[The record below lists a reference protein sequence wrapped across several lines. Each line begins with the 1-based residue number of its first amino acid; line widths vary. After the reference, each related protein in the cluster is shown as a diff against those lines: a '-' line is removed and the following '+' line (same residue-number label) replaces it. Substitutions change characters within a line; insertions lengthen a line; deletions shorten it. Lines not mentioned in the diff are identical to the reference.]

1 MLRIYPNDADGDAL
15 QRVADHGS
23 NMSQPMSIDF
33 CVAVPNELA
42 GKAVAEVVTA
52 KGYVTKV
59 VKDHDATSWTCYC
72 TKEMVAT
79 YNAVI
84 AAQAELDELSKPFG
98 GYIDG
103 WVTGGNTDKI
113 H

>member
-59 VKDHDATSWTCYC
+59 VKDHVATSWTCYC

-98 GYIDG
+98 GYIFG